1 MFPDFLTKPTKN
13 GVLLASSFL
22 LSFSLLA
29 CSSDSNKKEKLLSN
43 LKWLE
48 KASIFDFKKNTI
60 KVAKTYFGEENVSP
74 NGNYNLTI

>member
-1 MFPDFLTKPTKN
+1 MDFIAGEIIDTTLEK
-13 GVLLASSFL
+13 
-22 LSFSLLA
+22 
-29 CSSDSNKKEKLLSN
+29 DSNEKEKLLSN

-60 KVAKTYFGEENVSP
+60 KVAKTYFGEENISP